1 MHVQLSAQISDLAG
15 KLPEWHCGRRCW
27 WSVTACQSLSNP
39 MLVVA
44 TCQSLSIGHWTV
56 SIPLLVVQPIGNVC
70 PSDTVHC
77 PFQPIA
83 IVFPT
88 HFPPDGHEVVA
99 ACQTS
104 LCVFESKLQLQL
116 PSADCRSNFSEP
128 ILKYFFRLRFILT
141 FSKMFIN

>member
-1 MHVQLSAQISDLAG
+1 MNMVARQCMSSFLLKFLIWLENCPSGIVAADVGGQSLLA
-15 KLPEWHCGRRCW
+15 KVCPTQCW
-27 WSVTACQSLSNP
+27 WSPLAKVCPSDIGQSP
-39 MLVVA
+39 M
-44 TCQSLSIGHWTV
+44 
-56 SIPLLVVQPIGNVC
+56 SIPLLVVQPIGKVC

-83 IVFPT
+83 MVFPT

-128 ILKYFFRLRFILT
+128 ILKYFI
-141 FSKMFIN
+141 IG

>member
-1 MHVQLSAQISDLAG
+1 MDGPVNEYGRQAMHVQLSAQISDLAG

-27 WSVTACQSLSNP
+27 WSVTACQSLS
-39 MLVVA
+39 
-44 TCQSLSIGHWTV
+44 IGHWTL
-56 SIPLLVVQPIGNVC
+56 SIPLLVVRPIGNVC

-88 HFPPDGHEVVA
+88 HFPPDGHEAVA

-116 PSADCRSNFSEP
+116 PSAECRSNFSGP
-128 ILKYFFRLRFILT
+128 ILKYFI
-141 FSKMFIN
+141 IG